1 MPFRDEC
8 GVFGIS
14 PATEASR
21 QTYLG
26 LYALQHRG
34 QEAAGICSRQDGK
47 LFLHKDQGYVADIF
61 DEATLDS
68 LPGDAAIG
76 HTRYS
81 TTGGNV
87 ASAAHPFL
95 IHGRFGQVALC
106 HNGNLT
112 NTERLRDQLIADGHT
127 FTSPS
132 DSEVIL
138 ALINRAQ
145 ADTLEGAVLEA
156 LRRIEGAFSLLILTE
171 DALMATRDP
180 HGFRPLAMGSLGT
193 GVVFAS
199 ETCAFDLVG
208 ASYQRDV
215 EPGELVIC
223 RQDGCRSEFPRPKV
237 AGKPCV
243 FEHVYFAR
251 PDSLVY
257 GRTVAATRRAMGRLL
272 AQRHAVEAD
281 MVVPVPDSGVAA
293 ALGYAEASGIPFEFG
308 MIRNHYVGRTF
319 IEPKQNIRSF
329 GVKVKLN
336 PVRSL
341 VAGKR
346 VVLVDDSIVRGTT
359 SKKIVQMVREAGA
372 KEVHLR
378 ISSPPTTHSC
388 FYGIDTPTREQLIAS
403 HNTTEQ
409 IRAFVD
415 ADSLGYLTLEDL
427 QQAVA
432 DDQKGQGF
440 CYACFTGEYPVDPET
455 AKVVAPG
462 VVPFEA

>member
-8 GVFGIS
+8 GVFGIC
-14 PATEASR
+14 PQAEASR

-34 QEAAGICSRQDGK
+34 QEAAGICSCNG
-47 LFLHKDQGYVADIF
+47 LSLHLHKGLGYVADVF
-61 DEATLDS
+61 TQAALDA

-112 NTERLRDQLIADGHT
+112 NTEELRARLIADGHT

-132 DSEVIL
+132 DSEVLL
-138 ALINRAQ
+138 ALINRAKVG
-145 ADTLEGAVLEA
+145 TLEDAVVAA
-156 LRRIEGAFSLLILTE
+156 LREAKGAYSLLILTE
-171 DALMATRDP
+171 EALIAARDP
-180 HGFRPLAMGSLGT
+180 HGFRPLAMGRLEGT
-193 GVVFAS
+193 TVFSS

-208 ASYQRDV
+208 ATYIRDV
-215 EPGELVIC
+215 APGEVVVVP
-223 RQDGCRSEFPRPKV
+223 RDGAEPRSHFPLPKV
-237 AGKPCV
+237 QPKPCV
-243 FEHVYFAR
+243 FEHIYFAR
-251 PDSLVY
+251 PDSLVF
-257 GRTVAATRRAMGRLL
+257 GQSVMIARREMGRRL
-272 AQRHAVEAD
+272 ALRHPVEAD
-281 MVVPVPDSGVAA
+281 LVVPVPDSGVSA
-293 ALGYAEASGIPFEFG
+293 ALGYADAAGIPFDFG
-308 MIRNHYVGRTF
+308 IIRNHYVGRTF
-319 IEPKQNIRSF
+319 IEPKQHIRSF

-336 PVRSL
+336 PVRHL
-341 VAGKR
+341 LAGKR

-388 FYGIDTPTREQLIAS
+388 FYGIDTPKRKHLIAS
-403 HNTTEQ
+403 HMTVEE
-409 IRAFVD
+409 IKGFVE
-415 ADSLGYLTLEDL
+415 ADTLGYLSMEDL
-427 QQAVA
+427 HACMK
-432 DDQKGQGF
+432 DDGQGF
-440 CYACFTGEYPVDPET
+440 CYACFTGDYAVPPE
-455 AKVVAPG
+455 G
-462 VVPFEA
+462 